1 MNNNGLIYD
10 VYFQEDADRLVQA
23 GNLYLKNDTL
33 SFKDD
38 SVVHL
43 EDGDEYRLNSLLELI
58 KNVNQNGNFQ
68 MSSRP
73 PDNYISE
80 TYIDKNGVK
89 RLSSKGGSWS
99 RTVQVKDK
107 DFIEWFKVYL
117 LGFGITLIKK

>member
-1 MNNNGLIYD
+1 MNNNGLIYN
-10 VYFQEDADRLVQA
+10 VYFQKDADRLVKA
-23 GNLYLKNDTL
+23 GNLYLKNNIL

-38 SVVHL
+38 SVAHL

-73 PDNYISE
+73 PDNYISK
-80 TYIDKNGVK
+80 TYIDKNGAK

-107 DFIEWFKVYL
+107 DFVEWLKVYL
-117 LGFGITLIKK
+117 LGFGVTLIKK